1 MEPDTMQRYDLWKAL
16 RDALDVFQ
24 SAIFG
29 WTQADS
35 RATRSDMRGAASDYV
50 SRLHP
55 VIGHEAAF
63 QFEVAFHQYLD
74 ALDRREQFRTT
85 LNGRTRLDEGETR
98 TRRILKENAD
108 AALRTLQAVERVV
121 RTKLDEVGQQEGLAV
136 ASRNDDTSLHKR
148 RRA

>member
-1 MEPDTMQRYDLWKAL
+1 MQRHDLWRAL

-24 SAIFG
+24 GAILG

-35 RATRSDMRGAASDYV
+35 SASRSNMRAVAGDYI
-50 SRLHP
+50 RCLHP

-63 QFEVAFHQYLD
+63 QFEVALQRYLD

-85 LNGRTRLDEGETR
+85 LNGRSTLNEDETGI
-98 TRRILKENAD
+98 RRILREDAD
-108 AALRTLQAVERVV
+108 AALGALQVVQRVV
-121 RTKLDEVGQQEGLAV
+121 LTKLDDVGHREAMEGAGRTDERSVLV
-136 ASRNDDTSLHKR
+136 R